1 MIFLKNISLGLV
13 LLGTHLTAAIPP
25 PSPPIPTNPILPIA
39 YVSAATIIPNRYIV
53 VYNNTF
59 SSNAIQAK
67 MALLSTIIKKRNL
80 NKRSLDGR
88 QLSTETMSFRMNK
101 WHAMA
106 LDADDGLI
114 EDINRANEVA
124 YVEADQWMHTSGT
137 VSQANAPLG
146 LQRLSQK
153 VQPGKGKGSYRF
165 DESAGEGIMVY
176 VVDTGVRI
184 SHEEFQGRASYGANF
199 VDAGPD
205 GQLNSNASDDN
216 GHGSHVAGTIAST
229 TYGVAK
235 RASIT
240 AIKVLNSKGEGPNSG
255 ILAGLQFVLQDVAR
269 KNLTGRA
276 VMNLSLGGG
285 FSQAMNHALQSV
297 VKAGIVCV
305 AAAGNDD
312 KDATNMSPASAPNA
326 ITVGAINAKTDAKAS
341 FSNFGASVDIYA
353 PGVNVLSVGHLSDND
368 TRILSGTSMASPHI
382 AGLAA
387 YLMRLRNI
395 KDATQVSD
403 LIKRLG
409 SQTGARVRGNREGTT
424 SVIAYN
430 GALDVDIGEGG
441 GNGGNRGVDSGRN
454 TSGGVNNGSFG
465 CGGIDCAGISRGGP
479 DRGGIKSQETA
490 SAGFISGLPAQG
502 PNIIWPA
509 AATVPQNGRPRVFRL
524 GNMQPGHA
532 VFVNATGRNRKG
544 HGHGHAGRYR
554 IQPSLRT

>member
-13 LLGTHLTAAIPP
+13 LLWTHLTAAIPP
-25 PSPPIPTNPILPIA
+25 PSLPIPTNPILPIA
-39 YVSAATIIPNRYIV
+39 YASAATIIPNRYIV

-67 MALLSTIIKKRNL
+67 MAFFSTTIKKRNL

-88 QLSTETMSFRMNK
+88 QLSTEPVSFKMNK

-114 EDINRANEVA
+114 ADINRANEVA
-124 YVEADQWMHTSGT
+124 YVEADQWMHTSGII
-137 VSQANAPLG
+137 SQANAPLG

-153 VQPGKGKGSYRF
+153 VRAAKGKGSYVF

-184 SHEEFQGRASYGANF
+184 SHEDFQGRASYGANF
-199 VDAGPD
+199 VDGGPD

-235 RASIT
+235 RASLT

-285 FSQAMNHALQSV
+285 YSQAMNHALQSMV
-297 VKAGIVCV
+297 EAGIVCV

-326 ITVGAINAKTDAKAS
+326 ITVGAINAKTDTKAS

-368 TRILSGTSMASPHI
+368 TRVLSGTSMASPHI
-382 AGLAA
+382 TGLAA
-387 YLMRLRNI
+387 YLMRLRHI

-430 GALDVDIGEGG
+430 GASAVVVGESG
-441 GNGGNRGVDSGRN
+441 GNGGVDSGRN
-454 TSGGVNNGSFG
+454 TSGAVNNGGFG
-465 CGGIDCAGISRGGP
+465 CRGIGCADIN
-479 DRGGIKSQETA
+479 RGGINSQATTG
-490 SAGFISGLPAQG
+490 AGFISGLPAPG
-502 PNIIWPA
+502 PSIIRPA
-509 AATVPQNGRPRVFRL
+509 AANVPQGGRPRVFRL
-524 GNMQPGHA
+524 GNMQPGHV
-532 VFVNATGRNRKG
+532 VFVNATGGNRKG
-544 HGHGHAGRYR
+544 HGHGRAGRNR

>member
-1 MIFLKNISLGLV
+1 MIFLNDISLGLV
-13 LLGTHLTAAIPP
+13 LLWAHLTAAIPP

-39 YVSAATIIPNRYIV
+39 YASAATIIPNRYIV

-67 MALLSTIIKKRNL
+67 MAFFSTAIKKRNL

-114 EDINRANEVA
+114 ADINRANEVA

-153 VQPGKGKGSYRF
+153 VQPGKGNGKGSYLF

-184 SHEEFQGRASYGANF
+184 SHDEFQGRASHGANF
-199 VDAGPD
+199 VDVGSN
-205 GQLNSNASDDN
+205 GELNSNASDDN

-235 RASIT
+235 RASLT

-387 YLMRLRNI
+387 YLMRLRHI
-395 KDATQVSD
+395 KNVTQVSD

-409 SQTGARVRGNREGTT
+409 SQTSARVRGNREGTT

-454 TSGGVNNGSFG
+454 TSGGVNNGRFG
-465 CGGIDCAGISRGGP
+465 CKGIDCAGINRGGP
-479 DRGGIKSQETA
+479 DHGGINNQGTTG
-490 SAGFISGLPAQG
+490 AGFISGLPAQG
-502 PNIIWPA
+502 PSIIRP
-509 AATVPQNGRPRVFRL
+509 TVPQNGQPRVFRL
-524 GNMQPGHA
+524 GNMQHGHV
-532 VFVNATGRNRKG
+532 VFVNATGGNRKG
-544 HGHGHAGRYR
+544 HGHGRTGRYR

>member
-1 MIFLKNISLGLV
+1 MVFLRNISLGLV
-13 LLGTHLTAAIPP
+13 LLWTHLTAAISP
-25 PSPPIPTNPILPIA
+25 PSPPMPTNPILPIA
-39 YVSAATIIPNRYIV
+39 YASAANIIPNRYIV

-59 SSNAIQAK
+59 SSNAIKAK
-67 MALLSTIIKKRNL
+67 MAFFSTTIKKRNL

-88 QLSTETMSFRMNK
+88 QLSTETMSFKMNK

-114 EDINRANEVA
+114 ADINRANEVA

-146 LQRLSQK
+146 LQRLSQFQK
-153 VQPGKGKGSYRF
+153 VQPGKGKGSYLF

-184 SHEEFQGRASYGANF
+184 SHDEFQGRASYGANF
-199 VDAGPD
+199 VDGGPD
-205 GQLNSNASDDN
+205 GQLNYNASDDN

-235 RASIT
+235 RASLT

-285 FSQAMNHALQSV
+285 FSQAMNHALQNV

-326 ITVGAINAKTDAKAS
+326 ITVGAINARTDTKAS

-387 YLMRLRNI
+387 YLMRLRHI
-395 KDATQVSD
+395 KNATQVSD

-430 GALDVDIGEGG
+430 GALDVDIGAGGGG
-441 GNGGNRGVDSGRN
+441 GNGGLDSGRN
-454 TSGGVNNGSFG
+454 TSGGVNNGGFG
-465 CGGIDCAGISRGGP
+465 CRGIDCGGINRQGTTG
-479 DRGGIKSQETA
+479 
-490 SAGFISGLPAQG
+490 AGFISGLPAQG
-502 PNIIWPA
+502 PSIVRPA
-509 AATVPQNGRPRVFRL
+509 AATVPQNGRPRIFRL
-524 GNMQPGHA
+524 GNMQAGHV
-532 VFVNATGRNRKG
+532 VFVNATGGNRKG
-544 HGHGHAGRYR
+544 HGRAGRYR

>member
-1 MIFLKNISLGLV
+1 MIFLNNISLGLV
-13 LLGTHLTAAIPP
+13 LLWTHLTAAIPP

-39 YVSAATIIPNRYIV
+39 YASAATIIPNRYIV

-67 MALLSTIIKKRNL
+67 MAFFSTTIKKRNL

-114 EDINRANEVA
+114 ADINRANEVA

-153 VQPGKGKGSYRF
+153 VQPGKGKGKGSYLF

-199 VDAGPD
+199 VDVAPD

-216 GHGSHVAGTIAST
+216 GHGSHVAGTIASI

-235 RASIT
+235 RASLT

-353 PGVNVLSVGHLSDND
+353 PGVNILSVGHLSDND

-387 YLMRLRNI
+387 YLMRLRHI
-395 KDATQVSD
+395 KNATQVAAIEESAVGETPAEESTTG
-403 LIKRLG
+403 G
-409 SQTGARVRGNREGTT
+409 SAAEESIVEG
-424 SVIAYN
+424 SIA
-430 GALDVDIGEGG
+430 GDQIAEESTAKELQAQDSSAGCLLKGLAS
-441 GNGGNRGVDSGRN
+441 SGRLQLPFLKMVDHEYSGSETCSMD
-454 TSGGVNNGSFG
+454 TSS
-465 CGGIDCAGISRGGP
+465 S
-479 DRGGIKSQETA
+479 
-490 SAGFISGLPAQG
+490 
-502 PNIIWPA
+502 
-509 AATVPQNGRPRVFRL
+509 
-524 GNMQPGHA
+524 
-532 VFVNATGRNRKG
+532 
-544 HGHGHAGRYR
+544 
-554 IQPSLRT
+554 

>member
-1 MIFLKNISLGLV
+1 MIFLNNISLGLV
-13 LLGTHLTAAIPP
+13 LLWTHLTAAIPP
-25 PSPPIPTNPILPIA
+25 LSPPIPTNPILPIA
-39 YVSAATIIPNRYIV
+39 YASAATIIPNRYIV

-67 MALLSTIIKKRNL
+67 MAFFSTTIKKRNL

-114 EDINRANEVA
+114 ADINRANEVA

-153 VQPGKGKGSYRF
+153 AQPGKGKGKGSYLF

-199 VDAGPD
+199 VDVAPD

-235 RASIT
+235 RASLT

-353 PGVNVLSVGHLSDND
+353 PGVNILSVGHLSDND

-387 YLMRLRNI
+387 YLMRLRHI
-395 KDATQVSD
+395 KNATQVSD
-403 LIKRLG
+403 LMKRLG

-441 GNGGNRGVDSGRN
+441 GNRGVGSGRN
-454 TSGGVNNGSFG
+454 TSGGVKDGGFS
-465 CGGIDCAGISRGGP
+465 CGGIDCGGINRGGP
-479 DRGGIKSQETA
+479 DRGGINSQGTTG
-490 SAGFISGLPAQG
+490 AGFISGLPAQG
-502 PNIIWPA
+502 PSIIRPA

-524 GNMQPGHA
+524 GNMQHGHV
-532 VFVNATGRNRKG
+532 VFVNATGGNRKG
-544 HGHGHAGRYR
+544 HGHGRAGRYR